1 MVVVAVNNVK
11 LRRID
16 GVTNKAVGN
25 ATVVSLAKL

>member
-1 MVVVAVNNVK
+1 MVVIVVNNIK

-16 GVTNKAVGN
+16 GITNKAISN